1 VANRRSRVCEVKS
14 TMQVIADAWNHA
26 AGLDAKGQR
35 RGFRRLP
42 SEVAIKEDTPSDDE
56 RPAKRARIL

>member
-1 VANRRSRVCEVKS
+1 VKS
-14 TMQVIADAWNHA
+14 TVQVIADAWNHA

-42 SEVAIKEDTPSDDE
+42 SEVAIEEDTPSDDE